1 MNLRNALF
9 TLLVL
14 GLSFTLAVGQ
24 QTQEVSADSQ
34 PPMATGV
41 SAGATPN
48 PAPEDTNAPDLRI
61 LFTGYLLGYYRV
73 PDVQPT
79 DFLGDCLLDKKAD
92 DWANASPAAR
102 ALHEAGDLW
111 ANASPPAVALR
122 TSGIIPF
129 KPDPN
134 TIFVGMGDNFGVELY
149 SRTYGTGD
157 GPKIAEDLH
166 PKLREPGAAWQP
178 SDDGK
183 IGDNVGCFLSMAGY
197 TAVVPG
203 KEDLYFGPERLR
215 RIAQRLDSDRLRP
228 RVPMLAANL
237 IEQTTYWKD
246 PAKIPDSEKELNFTP
261 GLPDGIQA
269 VEVSEGGK
277 VLPFLRKITLRV
289 KAGTGTDPGPRPEPY
304 LCSASPSNDPDRLIP
319 SGKKSIDANVCS
331 PLNYSGWSP
340 SPGSNQEEDPEKK
353 QNDLVYDLPAPLL
366 ANANYGLC
374 LNPSTTDT
382 KKLPRCVRFSVAR
395 PFFLSA
401 ACLANGTGTTKW
413 CSNYQKP
420 YVFKKSDSGQVV
432 IFGVVDPDVVGLVG
446 RDNLSWKNRDS
457 ELRTEVAALDPL
469 PALRQ
474 AVQFFEEN
482 EKIDNKSKLR
492 WVLLAQMSRAK
503 AEELAAHLTT
513 DVGANPQTDATKGA
527 ASSLHFDVVIAA
539 AADRQHATSPRT
551 ICLDSEPPQSSAAS
565 PLPRPA
571 APFRPIVVAPE
582 WGLDPARKPINPV
595 RELTLTD
602 QLPDDECH
610 ATRKVVLIAD
620 RSPIDNGGQA
630 QPPDVRRS
638 LSGPASSF
646 LNAPGQTDSFITATL
661 RILRE
666 ATNADFAIMQKRDF
680 YWGPFRAPH
689 DQAGG
694 NVARVLWKGD
704 VLRVITATG
713 GTLKKVLQES
723 KQFDQADLQATL
735 EVPEAGRGLVYYG
748 VEPTEGGNYLIDGA
762 LLDPNRLYTIATSNH
777 IAVGDT
783 GYPELNDP
791 QFVENKLPKPPTLRR
806 TSFLLKGQE
815 AEGRQ
820 ISEIVCLELKQAECV
835 TLADDNAL
843 FAHTDQEIT
852 QVKAGVEARMK
863 AWGFN
868 SLNQPLFAKPEDR
881 SSPELKAQDRPIWR
895 FSLLQASFS
904 FQESI
909 NNLSE
914 KERAQLFTGFSAPGI
929 NGANS
934 HQWQLS
940 KQAEA
945 VRSGKWLDEYARNQ
959 LDYSSQVNEQIA
971 PALPSVSQS
980 KNRDQF
986 DAGIFFHPLT
996 TCSNFR
1002 PWCRAPR
1009 KELPKI
1015 GMVFE
1020 PFRFDSPLAQEELI
1034 IGPRTNEQKVNLGR
1048 TQNVLARTGLRI
1060 EDEKSHF
1067 EAGYEAGWERGAL
1080 VTFVAGSTSCP
1091 PLPDQSPF
1099 GCLTSLVPPVHVDQ
1113 VRETRD
1119 QRGFYVDYAWT
1130 TPIPVHNNWKNIVQL
1145 QGEWFPFG
1153 PASDNS
1159 SDTRKLYD
1167 INEKLSIPI
1176 FSSLSFQ
1183 PGGEYYLYRNKFG
1196 PSPLIRWTPSAS
1208 LTWSFDRYSGGK
1220 WGKSLGYSP
1229 NAASGSG
1236 PK

>member
-1 MNLRNALF
+1 MKMNLRNALL
-9 TLLVL
+9 TVAVAVAV
-14 GLSFTLAVGQ
+14 SFASIVARAQ
-24 QTQEVSADSQ
+24 D
-34 PPMATGV
+34 
-41 SAGATPN
+41 TP
-48 PAPEDTNAPDLRI
+48 ALRI
-61 LFTGYLLGYYRV
+61 AMTGYLLGYYRV
-73 PDVQPT
+73 PDVQRE
-79 DFLGDCLLDKKAD
+79 DFLDDCPPGRAED
-92 DWANASPAAR
+92 DWTTASPSAKAIR
-102 ALHEAGDLW
+102 GRGE
-111 ANASPPAVALR
+111 
-122 TSGIIPF
+122 IPF
-129 KPDPN
+129 TSDGN
-134 TIFVGMGDNFGVELY
+134 TILVGMGDNFGVELY
-149 SRTYGTGD
+149 SRTYGIGVADKGD
-157 GPKIAEDLH
+157 TAENLH
-166 PKLREPGAAWQP
+166 PKLREPGSAWQP
-178 SDDGK
+178 IDNGK
-183 IGDNVGCFLSMAGY
+183 IGDNVGCFLSMARY

-203 KEDLYFGPERLR
+203 KEDLYSGPERLR
-215 RIAQRLDSDRLRP
+215 RIAQRLDSHQLSH

-237 IEQTTYWKD
+237 VEQTSYWKD
-246 PAKIPDSEKELNFTP
+246 PAKIPDSEKDLNFTP

-269 VEVSEGGK
+269 VEVSEAGK

-289 KAGTGTDPGPRPEPY
+289 KAGTDPGLKPY
-304 LCSASPSNDPDRLIP
+304 LCAASPSNDPDQLIP
-319 SGKKSIDANVCS
+319 SGKKLGDTNVCS
-331 PLNYSGWSP
+331 PLEHPKTSL
-340 SPGSNQEEDPEKK
+340 SPGSTQEEDSEKK
-353 QNDLVYDLPAPLL
+353 TEDLAYELPAQLR

-374 LNPSTTDT
+374 LYSSPPGT
-382 KKLPRCVRFSVAR
+382 KPRCVRFSVAR
-395 PFFLSA
+395 PFFLSST
-401 ACLANGTGTTKW
+401 CLANGTGTTKW
-413 CSNYQKP
+413 CSDYEKP
-420 YVFKKSDSGQVV
+420 YVLNDSRRVV
-432 IFGVVDPDVVGLVG
+432 IFGVVDPDLVGLVG
-446 RDNLSWKNRDS
+446 RDNLSWKNRDG

-482 EKIDNKSKLR
+482 EKVDARLR

-513 DVGANPQTDATKGA
+513 EVGANPETDATKKA
-527 ASSLHFDVVIAA
+527 ASALHFDVVIAA
-539 AADRQHATSPRT
+539 AADRKHATSPRT
-551 ICLDSEPPQSSAAS
+551 IDLNSEPQQSYAETRSNAALRPPCPAAS
-565 PLPRPA
+565 
-571 APFRPIVVAPE
+571 FRPIVVAPE
-582 WGLDPARKPINPV
+582 WGFDPKRNPVSPV

-602 QLPDDECH
+602 APLDSSCNAARTITFAAP
-610 ATRKVVLIAD
+610 D
-620 RSPIDNGGQA
+620 RSSVDNGGQT
-630 QPPDVRRS
+630 PPDNSLARRA
-638 LSGPASSF
+638 GEF
-646 LNAPGQTDSFITATL
+646 LHVPLPPTGKLAKTDLFTTATL
-661 RILRE
+661 KILRE
-666 ATNADFAIMQKRDF
+666 ATNADFAMMQKRDF
-680 YWGPFRAPH
+680 YWGGFRPAH

-735 EVPEAGRGLVYYG
+735 EVPEPGRGLVFYG
-748 VEPTEGGNYLIDGA
+748 LEQTEGGNYLIDGA

-791 QFVENKLPKPPTLRR
+791 QFIENKLPKPPTLTR

-820 ISEIVCLELKQAECV
+820 ISEIVCLELRLAECV

-843 FAHTDQEIT
+843 FAHTDQEIA
-852 QVKAGVEARMK
+852 QVKAGVGSRMK

-868 SLNQPLFAKPEDR
+868 SLKQPLFATVEDS
-881 SSPELKAQDRPIWR
+881 SSPELEAQDRPIWR

-904 FQESI
+904 FQQSI

-945 VRSGKWLDEYARNQ
+945 VRSGKWLDEYFRNQ
-959 LDYSSQVNEQIA
+959 LDYSSQVNDQIA
-971 PALPSVSQS
+971 PALPSVSQN

-986 DAGIFFHPLT
+986 DAGIFYHPFT
-996 TCSNFR
+996 TCHNFV
-1002 PWCRAPR
+1002 PCFAPR
-1009 KELPKI
+1009 KEYPKLGI
-1015 GMVFE
+1015 VVE
-1020 PFRFDSPLAQEELI
+1020 PFRFDSPLAQQELI
-1034 IGPRTNEQKVNLGR
+1034 IGPKTNQQKINLGR
-1048 TQNVLARTGLRI
+1048 TQNVLARTGLRA
-1060 EDEKSHF
+1060 EDDKSHF

-1080 VTFVAGSTSCP
+1080 VTFLSGTTSCP
-1091 PLPDQSPF
+1091 PLPNQSPE

-1113 VRETRD
+1113 IRETRD

-1130 TPIPVHNNWKNIVQL
+1130 TPIPIRTNWKNVVQI

-1153 PASDNS
+1153 PADANS
-1159 SDTRKLYD
+1159 SDTRRLYD

-1183 PGGEYYLYRNKFG
+1183 PGAEYYLYRNKFG
-1196 PSPLIRWTPSAS
+1196 VSPLTRWTPSAS
-1208 LTWSFDRYSGGK
+1208 VTWSFDRYSGGR

-1229 NAASGSG
+1229 NATPGTA

>member
-24 QTQEVSADSQ
+24 QTEEVSANSRPSD
-34 PPMATGV
+34 
-41 SAGATPN
+41 AG
-48 PAPEDTNAPDLRI
+48 PEAKNAPNLKI
-61 LFTGYLLGYYRV
+61 LFTGYLLGYFRV
-73 PDVQPT
+73 PDVQRE
-79 DFLGDCLLDKKAD
+79 DFLKDCPPGEGKD
-92 DWANASPAAR
+92 DWEGASPTAKALYD
-102 ALHEAGDLW
+102 ALHDKGE
-111 ANASPPAVALR
+111 
-122 TSGIIPF
+122 IPF
-129 KPDPN
+129 RSDAN

-149 SRTYGTGD
+149 SRTYGVGVGRNGD
-157 GPKIAEDLH
+157 TAEDLH
-166 PKLREPGAAWQP
+166 PKLREPGDAWQP

-215 RIAQRLDSDRLRP
+215 RIAQRLDSAHLSH

-237 IEQTTYWKD
+237 IEQTSYWKD
-246 PAKIPDSEKELNFTP
+246 PAKIPDSEKELNFAP
-261 GLPDGIQA
+261 GLPVGIQA
-269 VEVSEGGK
+269 VEVSEGSK

-289 KAGTGTDPGPRPEPY
+289 KAGTDPGERPEPY
-304 LCSASPSNDPDRLIP
+304 LCTASPSNDPDKLIP
-319 SGKKSIDANVCS
+319 HGKRLGDTNVCS
-331 PLNYSGWSP
+331 PLKNPQTSP
-340 SPGSNQEEDPEKK
+340 SPGSDLVTDPDKK
-353 QNDLVYDLPAPLL
+353 QDDLAYDLPAPLL

-374 LNPSTTDT
+374 LKPSTTDKT
-382 KKLPRCVRFSVAR
+382 PSKKPSEPRCVRFSVAR
-395 PFFLSA
+395 PFFLSS
-401 ACLANGTGTTKW
+401 ACLANGTGTTDACKD
-413 CSNYQKP
+413 YQKP
-420 YVFKKSDSGQVV
+420 YVFKEWSDSSKVV
-432 IFGVVDPDVVGLVG
+432 IFGVVDPDSVSLVG
-446 RDNLSWKNRDS
+446 RDNLSWKNRDGK
-457 ELRTEVAALDPL
+457 LRTELAVLDPL
-469 PALRQ
+469 TALRQ
-474 AVQFFEEN
+474 AVQLFEEEQGN
-482 EKIDNKSKLR
+482 KLLDKSKLR
-492 WVLLAQMSRAK
+492 WVLLAQMSRSK
-503 AEELAAHLTT
+503 AEELASHLTAQEAHDSPT
-513 DVGANPQTDATKGA
+513 GARGA
-527 ASSLHFDVVIAA
+527 ASNLHFDVVIAA
-539 AADRQHATSPRT
+539 AADGKHATSPRT
-551 ICLDSEPPQSSAAS
+551 IDL
-565 PLPRPA
+565 LPETDLS
-571 APFRPIVVAPE
+571 FRPIVVAPE
-582 WGLDPARKPINPV
+582 WALDPARDPINPL
-595 RELTLTD
+595 RHLTLRD
-602 QLPDDECH
+602 FADDSGPKREIRLT
-610 ATRKVVLIAD
+610 ANRFPL
-620 RSPIDNGGQA
+620 DNGHQTTPDSKLA
-630 QPPDVRRS
+630 ESARKFLCQPE
-638 LSGPASSF
+638 SGLAKTELCVYPPTKPAT
-646 LNAPGQTDSFITATL
+646 TDLFATAAL
-661 RILRE
+661 KILRE
-666 ATNADFAIMQKRDF
+666 ATNADFAMMQKRDF
-680 YWGPFRAPH
+680 YWGRFRPAH
-689 DQAGG
+689 EAGG

-777 IAVGDT
+777 IAAGDT
-783 GYPELNDP
+783 GYSELNDP
-791 QFVENKLPKPPTLRR
+791 QFVDNKLPKPPTRR
-806 TSFLLKGQE
+806 KISFALKGQE

-820 ISEIVCLELKQAECV
+820 ISEIVCPELNLAECV